1 MIKLIIKHAM
11 TLTVL
16 LSILLFGISSAYFP
30 ANIVAGSYYAN
41 VITNFSGYG
50 LTTANITVLSKI
62 NTTDYYLFSFNDS
75 ANGLQLNCTAP
86 YSNGSDSDYFC
97 FGFNRSIRHNTILNL
112 YGLIGNA
119 TNYIS
124 QNLSILAVAPQHQYK
139 ISTKIF
145 LNGNVVV
152 NESVQTKVINITD
165 INSSQESLTKGIT
178 LNCQNV
184 GPSYITGNLTITLYP
199 AECYYNGGVNQSS
212 LDTNSIIQNAVLSN
226 ITAGKIY
233 NQTLKFNNVSI
244 EVYKPLNLTGKT
256 PRGYSGFYYVGTYA
270 DYNGSY
276 LPAMAKVQ
284 SVYACNL
291 PVGPLSGIEY
301 YGNYSS
307 YVSLYEYY
315 KGGSDCYLD
324 FYFPASMN
332 ISIIQRLPTKG
343 SHITTTTINTTTT
356 TTTIPQHHNN
366 PSTKTTTVST
376 TTIHT
381 TTTVS
386 TTVPTTTIKQAP
398 QTSNNKKQQEEKNTR
413 NTAAVAV
420 VVTSASTA
428 AFGSLRRAG
437 KR

>member
-75 ANGLQLNCTAP
+75 ADGLQLNCTAP

-97 FGFNRSIRHNTILNL
+97 FGYNRSIRHNTILNL
-112 YGLIGNA
+112 YGLVGNA

-124 QNLSILAVAPQHQYK
+124 QNLSILAVAPQHPYK
-139 ISTKIF
+139 ISTEIF

-152 NESVQTKVINITD
+152 NESVQTKIINITD
-165 INSSQESLTKGIT
+165 INSSQESFTNGIT

-184 GPSYITGNLTITLYP
+184 GPSYITGNLTITFYP
-199 AECYYNGGVNQSS
+199 AQCYYGGNVNQSS
-212 LDTNSIIQNAVLSN
+212 LDTNSIIQNAVLAN
-226 ITAGKIY
+226 ITASKIR
-233 NQTLKFNNVSI
+233 NQTLEYNNVSV
-244 EVYKPLNLTGKT
+244 EVYKPLNLTGKI
-256 PRGYSGFYYVGTYA
+256 PRGYSGFYYVGAYT
-270 DYNGSY
+270 DYNGNY
-276 LPAMAKVQ
+276 LPAIAKVQ

-291 PVGPLSGIEY
+291 PAGPLSGIEY

-315 KGGSDCYLD
+315 KGNSNCYLD

-332 ISIIQRLPTKG
+332 ISIIQKLPTG
-343 SHITTTTINTTTT
+343 GGHPTTTTINTTTT
-356 TTTIPQHHNN
+356 TTIPQHHSS
-366 PSTKTTTVST
+366 PSTQTTTVST

-386 TTVPTTTIKQAP
+386 TTVPTTTINQAP
-398 QTSNNKKQQEEKNTR
+398 QTNNNKKQQEEKNTR
-413 NTAAVAV
+413 DTAAVAV